1 MATTTDEFILSES
14 QEQQN
19 LFKTIAYMQ
28 NTYPELKWLYH
39 VPNGGLRDIRV
50 AKKLKAEGVKSGV
63 PDLVLP
69 IPRYPFHGLYI
80 EMKKTKGGRVS
91 KDQRVWLD
99 FLKEQNYMVEVAK
112 GCDEA
117 LEILKEYLKLP
128 EWELSK

>member
-19 LFKTIAYMQ
+19 LFKAIAYMQ

-91 KDQRVWLD
+91 KDQREWLD

-117 LEILKEYLKLP
+117 LEILMEYLKLP